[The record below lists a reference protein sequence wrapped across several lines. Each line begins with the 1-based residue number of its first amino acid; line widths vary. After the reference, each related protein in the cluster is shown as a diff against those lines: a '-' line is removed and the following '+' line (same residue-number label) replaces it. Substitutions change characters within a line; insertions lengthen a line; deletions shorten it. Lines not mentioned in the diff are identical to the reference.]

1 MPSLEL
7 TTNVKVHEAKA
18 FSLEF
23 AKFSAETL
31 KKPELYITSSYTHNE
46 TLTFQ
51 GTFDPAF
58 VLTITSLDNLSPEL
72 NEQYSKAFFGFFHKK
87 LGVSDDRGYIVFVD
101 PGRAYLGYKSV
112 TFETIFGN
120 K

>member
-7 TTNVKVHEAKA
+7 TTNVKVPDAKA
-18 FSLEF
+18 FSLELSS
-23 AKFSAETL
+23 FSAETL
-31 KKPELYITSSYTHNE
+31 KKPESYVSSSYTYNE
-46 TLTFQ
+46 TLTFR

-58 VLTITSLDNLSPEL
+58 ILHITSLDNLSPEL
-72 NEQYSKAFFGFFHKK
+72 NEQYSKAFFDFFHKK
-87 LGVSDDRGYIVFVD
+87 LGVPDGRGYIAFVD
-101 PGRAYLGYKSV
+101 PGRAYLGHKGV